1 MLNKDDLTRL
11 ETIATMVKER
21 DDAELQEQLLW
32 LTSKVGDLTK
42 VIGGLQEREYFLRMT
57 LKVVL

>member
-32 LTSKVGDLTK
+32 LTNKVGDLTK
-42 VIGGLQEREYFLRMT
+42 VIGGLQEREYFLRMA